1 MNTHPLPKVLTSDAW
16 SKHSMAVKTS
26 TICIHIS
33 KGISVMMA
41 GARKLE
47 AEVVRGEKKKEW
59 SRKPFVGK

>member
-1 MNTHPLPKVLTSDAW
+1 
-16 SKHSMAVKTS
+16 MAVKTS